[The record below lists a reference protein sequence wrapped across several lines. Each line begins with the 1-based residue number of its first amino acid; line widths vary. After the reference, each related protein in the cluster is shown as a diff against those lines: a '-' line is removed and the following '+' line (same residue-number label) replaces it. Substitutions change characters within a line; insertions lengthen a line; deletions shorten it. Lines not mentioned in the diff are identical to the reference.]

1 MECRLST
8 KKSNCTQINGT
19 PSLKEE
25 GETVVNLVLLEMSRD
40 YKIKGKELYIITVL
54 RCPSLMAEVRGRSQ
68 EDPMPEGQSPRGVT
82 TMSEVRGSSRECQ
95 AATAQEQPRG
105 ATPRPRSGA
114 AAGKSYPT
122 SKVRGGS
129 REELPHVR
137 GQGRRPR
144 GATTCPRSRAAAKSV
159 RLQ

>member
-54 RCPSLMAEVRGRSQ
+54 RCPSLMAEVRDRS
-68 EDPMPEGQSPRGVT
+68 
-82 TMSEVRGSSRECQ
+82 
-95 AATAQEQPRG
+95 
-105 ATPRPRSGA
+105 
-114 AAGKSYPT
+114 
-122 SKVRGGS
+122 
-129 REELPHVR
+129 
-137 GQGRRPR
+137 
-144 GATTCPRSRAAAKSV
+144 
-159 RLQ
+159 

>member
-1 MECRLST
+1 MECRLWR

-68 EDPMPEGQSPRGVT
+68 EDPMPEGQGPRGVT
-82 TMSEVRGSSRECQ
+82 PMSEVRGGSRKELPHVRGQ
-95 AATAQEQPRG
+95 GQQPRG

-114 AAGKSYPT
+114 AAKSARLQQHR
-122 SKVRGGS
+122 SS
-129 REELPHVR
+129 QDELSHIQ
-137 GQGRRPR
+137 GQG
-144 GATTCPRSRAAAKSV
+144 
-159 RLQ
+159 